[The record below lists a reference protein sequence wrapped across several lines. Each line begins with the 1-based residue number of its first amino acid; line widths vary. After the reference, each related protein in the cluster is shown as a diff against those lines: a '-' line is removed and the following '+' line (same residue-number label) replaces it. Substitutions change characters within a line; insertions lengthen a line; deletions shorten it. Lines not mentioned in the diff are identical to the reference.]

1 MSRSVISSCAG
12 AVSTNA
18 RRGLLDALGLRGL
31 EPTGQAAAPVHAR
44 AVPTFDVLPGALR
57 LHLLFGFSS

>member
-18 RRGLLDALGLRGL
+18 RNGLPVVLGEVSIEAQRVRSRDMV
-31 EPTGQAAAPVHAR
+31 APFTPPIVRHLAH
-44 AVPTFDVLPGALR
+44 VGA
-57 LHLLFGFSS
+57 SQN

>member
-1 MSRSVISSCAG
+1 MSRSAISSCAG

-31 EPTGQAAAPVHAR
+31 EPTGQAAAPVPAR
-44 AVPTFDVLPGALR
+44 AVPDFRCAAR
-57 LHLLFGFSS
+57 SFAIASSVRV